1 MEWIWPIVSNLPP
14 DALSRAVTFYAFALL
29 DKHKE
34 EGDTE
39 LEEEEKEYDDTDEEE
54 EDDNSGS
61 IMIVE
66 DELGLDTT
74 RAAATTTKYEFQ
86 EAIEY
91 ICTKVKST
99 LSPTNEEQSYITA
112 GTVQR
117 ARTELPDVWLHGV
130 RIEAVF
136 DISDELLLLDDDRKK
151 NSSSIGIGMFG
162 R

>member
-34 EGDTE
+34 EADE
-39 LEEEEKEYDDTDEEE
+39 ALEEEKEYVDSDKEG
-54 EDDNSGS
+54 EDDNGGS

-66 DELGLDTT
+66 DELGLD
-74 RAAATTTKYEFQ
+74 TTTKYEFQ